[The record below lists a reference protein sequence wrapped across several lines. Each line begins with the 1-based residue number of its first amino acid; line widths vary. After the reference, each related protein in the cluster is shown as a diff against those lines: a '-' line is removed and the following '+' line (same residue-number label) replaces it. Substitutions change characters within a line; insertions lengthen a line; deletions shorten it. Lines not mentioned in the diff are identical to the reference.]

1 MKRATLVATE
11 NASRY
16 LQQLS
21 KHWAHKFDVD
31 YSETKSQIVL
41 PLGELNMRANET
53 ALGLEVTADS
63 SESLDQLCD
72 VIERHLDRFAH
83 RESAFVYSWK

>member
-1 MKRATLVATE
+1 MKRTTLVATE

-31 YSETKSQIVL
+31 YSETKSRIDL
-41 PLGELNMRANET
+41 PLGELIMQANET
-53 ALGLEVTADS
+53 ALGLEVTADNF
-63 SESLDQLCD
+63 ESLDQLCE

-83 RESAFVYSWK
+83 RESALVYEWK

>member
-1 MKRATLVATE
+1 MKRTTLVATE

-31 YSETKSQIVL
+31 YSEMKSRIDL
-41 PLGELNMRANET
+41 PLGELNMQANEN
-53 ALGLEVTADS
+53 ALGLEVTADNF
-63 SESLDQLCD
+63 ESLDQLCE

-83 RESAFVYSWK
+83 RESALVYEWK

>member
-1 MKRATLVATE
+1 MKRTSLVATE

-21 KHWAHKFDVD
+21 KHWAHKFDVN
-31 YSETKSQIVL
+31 YSETKSRIDL
-41 PLGELNMRANET
+41 PLGELNMQADET
-53 ALGLEVTADS
+53 ALGLEVTADNS
-63 SESLDQLCD
+63 DSLDQLCD

-83 RESAFVYSWK
+83 RESALVYEWK

>member
-1 MKRATLVATE
+1 MKRTTLVATE

-31 YSETKSQIVL
+31 YSETKSRINL
-41 PLGELNMRANET
+41 PLGELNMQASES
-53 ALGLEVTADS
+53 ALGLEVTSDS
-63 SESLDQLCD
+63 PDSLDQLCD

-83 RESAFVYSWK
+83 RESALVYEWK